1 MSNMR
6 ETFGLPPFKTANWT
20 QDEGRTSAV
29 GALFSV
35 QGLKQAALRIADV
48 RRGTGFQT
56 RDLVGLLVCHA
67 ARNKRLVQPRASMRM
82 TLPVNFDR
90 ISVRLTIE
98 N

>member
-1 MSNMR
+1 MSNIR
-6 ETFGLPPFKTANWT
+6 ETIDQAPFKTPDWR
-20 QDEGRTSAV
+20 QDEGRTSAL
-29 GALFSV
+29 GALFSM

-56 RDLVGLLVCHA
+56 RDLVGLLACHA

-90 ISVRLTIE
+90 VSVRLTIE
-98 N
+98 G